1 MKLRNEFLT
10 HRSGAE
16 SFIVP
21 ADGAKFSGLIRGNK
35 TFGDVVELLMN
46 DTNENAIIHALTQKY
61 SAPEGMIERDV
72 SKALKILQEA
82 GALEL

>member
-10 HRSGAE
+10 HRNGTE

-21 ADGAKFSGLIRGNK
+21 ADSAKFSGLIRGNK

-46 DTNENAIIHALTQKY
+46 DTNENAIIHALKQKY
-61 SAPEGMIERDV
+61 SAPEGIIERDV